1 MSRRKFLTEK
11 ASRSE
16 KDYGLPRL
24 TVEEF
29 AREVGVQP
37 DEITVWL
44 GKLLHRKV
52 IDHARWSRWTLDRE
66 PISPALVRLFLVQR
80 LEDQGATSERQP
92 LRPVGATPKK
102 NLPDSG
108 KRGARS

>member
-1 MSRRKFLTEK
+1 MLTEK

-24 TVEEF
+24 TVDEF

-66 PISPALVRLFLVQR
+66 PISPVIVRLFLVQR
-80 LEDQGATSERQP
+80 LDDQGVISSERQP
-92 LRPVGATPKK
+92 LRPVGTTGKK
-102 NLPDSG
+102 TSSDSG